1 MCAGSGAACR
11 EVPSMEQ
18 LQILHEILAAERS
31 AREDVASAR
40 REKAEIDRDQECL
53 RQRLKEDAEARARE
67 AIEEARGEELSRV
80 QAELEQLRVAH
91 EEKLASLERRFRDG
105 RDVWTEKI
113 FRMVVGLDDQ

>member
-1 MCAGSGAACR
+1 
-11 EVPSMEQ
+11 MEQ

-40 REKAEIDRDQECL
+40 REKVEIDREQECL

-67 AIEEARGEELSRV
+67 AIEAARGEELSRV
-80 QAELEQLRVAH
+80 KAELEQLRVAH
-91 EEKLASLERRFRDG
+91 EEELDSLERRFRDG
-105 RDVWTEKI
+105 RDLWTEKI

>member
-1 MCAGSGAACR
+1 
-11 EVPSMEQ
+11 MEQ

-53 RQRLKEDAEARARE
+53 CQRLKEDAEARARE